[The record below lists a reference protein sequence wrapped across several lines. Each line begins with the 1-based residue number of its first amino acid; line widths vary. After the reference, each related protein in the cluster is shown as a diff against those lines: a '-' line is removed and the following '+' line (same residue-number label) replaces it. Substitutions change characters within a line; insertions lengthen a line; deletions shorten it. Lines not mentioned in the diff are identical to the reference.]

1 MTNFLTRLVDR
12 TAGRMPLAQPRILP
26 RYAPVAEP
34 GAVDSGAPDE
44 SDERMPLRG
53 PAVPRTPAAALEP
66 EVPPVHRQEAAQ
78 VPDTN
83 GRRAALGKSV
93 DLAAARVN
101 DQPGTQP
108 DTKSS
113 APAEAQVPGARTLA
127 RPARSENPVTARGA
141 QDTAVSAESVET
153 ERASVSIQRAVPSPA
168 APRLVAGTQGAV
180 GAIPKRD
187 AAVAASSAPVVPDAA
202 PSKPSTQTE
211 PASPGAS
218 APPGAH
224 RTQREPAAP
233 PPVRISI
240 GKIEVRAAAPAP
252 QVAPAPRSA
261 PPPRLAMADYMQQSR
276 GKRT

>member
-34 GAVDSGAPDE
+34 EAVAPGEPDVSE
-44 SDERMPLRG
+44 ERMPLHG
-53 PAVPRTPAAALEP
+53 PAVPRTPGAALEP
-66 EVPPVHRQEAAQ
+66 EAPPVHRQEAAQ

-83 GRRAALGKSV
+83 GRQAAGALGSSV

-101 DQPGTQP
+101 VQP
-108 DTKSS
+108 DMKSS

-127 RPARSENPVTARGA
+127 RPARAEKAVTARGA
-141 QDTAVSAESVET
+141 QVTAVSAESVET
-153 ERASVSIQRAVPSPA
+153 ERASVSVQRAVPLPA
-168 APRLVAGTQGAV
+168 APRLAAGTQDAAGAR
-180 GAIPKRD
+180 PKKD
-187 AAVAASSAPVVPDAA
+187 AAVAVSPAPVVPDAA
-202 PSKPSTQTE
+202 PSSPSIQTE
-211 PASPGAS
+211 PAPPGAS
-218 APPGAH
+218 AQPGAP

-252 QVAPAPRSA
+252 QAAPAPRSA